1 MKYRTIVIGSSAG
14 GIDAIEK
21 ILKPLKK
28 GFPAAV
34 LIVQHLSNYSSG
46 YMIKHLNDVCNINV
60 KEADEKEK
68 ILLGN
73 VYVAPANYHLLVEKD
88 ETMSFTVDPKVNHSR
103 PAIDVLFESAA
114 EVYRDELIGI
124 ILTGAS
130 SDGSKG
136 LKKIKDFGG
145 SIIVQDPGTAESI
158 FMPNTAIKAVE
169 VDYILTLDEIR
180 NKLIELVVNINEKQK

>member
-21 ILKPLKK
+21 KLKPLKK

-73 VYVAPANYHLLVEKD
+73 VYVAPANYHLLAEKD

-103 PAIDVLFESAA
+103 PAIEVLFESAA

-130 SDGSKG
+130 SDGSKE

-145 SIIVQDPGTAESI
+145 IIIVQDPGTAESI

>member
-1 MKYRTIVIGSSAG
+1 M
-14 GIDAIEK
+14 
-21 ILKPLKK
+21 
-28 GFPAAV
+28 
-34 LIVQHLSNYSSG
+34 IVQHLSNYSSG

-103 PAIDVLFESAA
+103 PDIDVLFESAA

-145 SIIVQDPGTAESI
+145 IIIVQDPGTAESI